1 MRVDSPQDQ
10 LLAKLAALRVELV
23 DLAYQLDVQGRLE
36 AADVA
41 MSTSAR
47 VAEICEEFTDG
58 KSKDADRKV
67 GATAAASGR
76 ETSV

>member
-1 MRVDSPQDQ
+1 MRVDSPQEQ

-41 MSTSAR
+41 MATSAR
-47 VAEICEEFTDG
+47 VAEICEEFSGGQSKVTVTGLKDG
-58 KSKDADRKV
+58 VAEVLKIE
-67 GATAAASGR
+67 GR
-76 ETSV
+76 